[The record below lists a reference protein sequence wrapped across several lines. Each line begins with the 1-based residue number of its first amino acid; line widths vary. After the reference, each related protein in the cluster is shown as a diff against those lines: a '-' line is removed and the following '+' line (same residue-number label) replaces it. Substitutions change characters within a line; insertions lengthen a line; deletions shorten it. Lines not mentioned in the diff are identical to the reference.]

1 MAESNIF
8 GQNLA
13 QFRQKAGW
21 SQLEMRRRLEANGL
35 KMHMT
40 VLRRIEAGEREP
52 RLAEAMKIA
61 ETMGI
66 TVELLTLDAASNKHL
81 AAVSDSLVAFQE
93 TSRAL
98 KQATEAHEQA
108 KTELGATITKAR
120 RAGVSERL
128 LLEATE
134 LAGRHD
140 PLYAG

>member
-1 MAESNIF
+1 
-8 GQNLA
+8 
-13 QFRQKAGW
+13 
-21 SQLEMRRRLEANGL
+21 
-35 KMHMT
+35 MHMT

-52 RLAEAMKIA
+52 RLVEAMKIA
-61 ETMGI
+61 ETLGI
-66 TVELLTLDAASNKHL
+66 PVELLTLDAASNKHL

-98 KQATEAHEQA
+98 KRVLEAHEQA
-108 KTELGATITKAR
+108 KTELGDAIAKAR

-140 PLYAG
+140 LLHAG

>member
-1 MAESNIF
+1 
-8 GQNLA
+8 
-13 QFRQKAGW
+13 
-21 SQLEMRRRLEANGL
+21 
-35 KMHMT
+35 MHMT

-52 RLAEAMKIA
+52 RLVEAMKIA
-61 ETMGI
+61 ETLGI
-66 TVELLTLDAASNKHL
+66 PVELLTLDAASNKHL

-98 KQATEAHEQA
+98 KHASEAHEQA
-108 KTELGATITKAR
+108 KTELGDAIAKAR

-140 PLYAG
+140 LLHAG